1 MLQACYLL
9 QMLPVTDVSPCYR
22 CVPLLQMCHPV
33 TDVFPCYRCVTCHKC
48 VTCYRYVPLL
58 QMCFPVT
65 DVLFSTVHKAKGLE
79 FSTVK
84 ITDDFVDLY
93 NTLRNRFSRYPSC
106 RLSPWYNRTGWLGI
120 KHQLTYLLTYLL
132 LPASQPCPEFSF
144 GVTPGQLGPG
154 SWRTSCMIKNRTGVY
169 GAGIGKMGNWDKW
182 ERKGFDVTS
191 A

>member
-22 CVPLLQMCHPV
+22 CVPLLQMWHPV

-106 RLSPWYNRTGWLGI
+106 RLSPWYNRTGCLGI
-120 KHQLTYLLTYLL
+120 KHQLTYLPYVTKLGMLMYDTSPIIIVMWRDCCASSRSRSQWRLMFIIRMWLFLL
-132 LPASQPCPEFSF
+132 WHLNCWSF
-144 GVTPGQLGPG
+144 
-154 SWRTSCMIKNRTGVY
+154 CIH
-169 GAGIGKMGNWDKW
+169 A
-182 ERKGFDVTS
+182 
-191 A
+191 